1 MADEVKADYEQ
12 LEKIATQF
20 HNQADE
26 IQQMEQ
32 QVRNGMHKL
41 EPDWIGR
48 GSKAFFHE
56 MKGEVVPAVHRLHQA
71 LQEASRVTKEIVQT
85 MQQADEEASSPF
97 KILGS

>member
-1 MADEVKADYEQ
+1 MADEIKADYEQ
-12 LEKIATQF
+12 LEQVAKRF

-32 QVRNGMHKL
+32 QVRNSMHKL
-41 EPDWIGR
+41 DPDWKGR

-56 MKGEVVPAVHRLHQA
+56 MRGEVLPAVHRLHQA
-71 LQEASRVTKEIVQT
+71 LQEASRITKEIVQT